1 MISSCMNIV
10 QNENEINGIE
20 YDTIS
25 ITYWKVYENNI
36 SNINDF
42 YVSPPTRVFLVG
54 KVFTA
59 GKIPTLFYND
69 VVRTLDHKYTNET
82 YSIHGVN
89 EYTIV
94 LGSSIIGSNGN
105 EQGYFYVWN
114 GMYLMGFEIN
124 ELNTGK
130 VIDVFVKNNLDTW
143 LNTERGNSVYRF
155 SDKLIKKYSID
166 SGFRAGF
173 TFNNEH
179 NELILV
185 KFQEVGNK
193 NYFKIYKYNPKN
205 DKFEEF
211 YNLSCYCKLEKVGK
225 KLMKYE
231 HNKHS
236 VFENGNWREIVSTL
250 ILHNSNDIKEL
261 NKISGNIDGRK
272 YLYSTQFPFHFL
284 YGSNRRWGFD
294 NTLNEYI
301 KSEGFAYSP
310 HLDFTFGT
318 MYFTY
323 NTSTNSKILIGKFK

>member
-1 MISSCMNIV
+1 MNIV

-25 ITYWKVYENNI
+25 RTYWKVYDNNI

-42 YVSPPTRVFLVG
+42 WVSTPSRVFSVG

-94 LGSSIIGSNGN
+94 FGSSIIGTDGN

-114 GMYLMGFEIN
+114 GMYLMGYEIN
-124 ELNTGK
+124 DLGTGK
-130 VIDVFVKNNLDTW
+130 VIDIFVENMQTKTW
-143 LNTERGNSVYRF
+143 LNTENGNSVYQF

-166 SGFRAGF
+166 SGYKAGF
-173 TFNNEH
+173 VFKNEYQ
-179 NELILV
+179 ELILV
-185 KFQEVGNK
+185 KMQESGNK
-193 NYFKIYKYNPKN
+193 NKYKIYKFNPNN

-211 YNLSCYCKLEKVGK
+211 YNLSCFCKLEKFGQR
-225 KLMKYE
+225 LMKYE
-231 HNKHS
+231 YNKHS
-236 VFENGNWREIVSTL
+236 VFENGSWREIVSTL
-250 ILHNSNDIKEL
+250 ILHNNNDIKEL
-261 NKISGNIDGRK
+261 NKISGNLNGRK
-272 YLYSTQFPFHFL
+272 YLYSTLFPFHFL
-284 YGSNRRWGFD
+284 YGSGRKWGFD
-294 NTLNEYI
+294 NTLNEYV
-301 KSEGFAYSP
+301 KSEGFAYKP
-310 HLDFTFGT
+310 NLDFTIGT

-323 NTSTNSKILIGKFK
+323 NTATNSKIIIGKFK